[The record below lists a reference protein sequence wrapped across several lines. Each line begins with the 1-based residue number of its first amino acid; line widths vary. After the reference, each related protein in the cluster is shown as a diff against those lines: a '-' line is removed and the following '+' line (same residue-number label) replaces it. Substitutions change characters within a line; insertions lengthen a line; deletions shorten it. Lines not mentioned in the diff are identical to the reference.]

1 VLVQEKLL
9 DGIVGTSEDETFIK
23 SMRLA
28 LAEGEMEDNKIDVT
42 VSSRSTGS
50 DKASAISVDS
60 TVSGFEIFKLS
71 KDGKGGKKGEKKK
84 MTVAEARPIIEE
96 SEIERLMDEHD
107 IPKEA
112 IAAVEVRIEN
122 EEERERRKRR
132 VGVGERGRRIRTRER
147 RRREREGESTERHLY
162 TTHLT
167 QSIKV
172 LVPFPR
178 SCMLVL
184 YCSCILLLTALLL
197 FNNVM

>member
-1 VLVQEKLL
+1 MIRDVPSSNVLQCVWRLSACVLYQARKAEVAVLVQEKLL

-42 VSSRSTGS
+42 VSSRSNGT
-50 DKASAISVDS
+50 DKSSSSISVDNS
-60 TVSGFEIFKLS
+60 VSGFEIFKIS

-112 IAAVEVRIEN
+112 IAAVEVC
-122 EEERERRKRR
+122 
-132 VGVGERGRRIRTRER
+132 VCVCVCVRTSVCEY
-147 RRREREGESTERHLY
+147 EC
-162 TTHLT
+162 
-167 QSIKV
+167 V
-172 LVPFPR
+172 WV
-178 SCMLVL
+178 
-184 YCSCILLLTALLL
+184 
-197 FNNVM
+197 

>member
-1 VLVQEKLL
+1 VLVREKLL

-122 EEERERRKRR
+122 EVEEEGREKEKALS
-132 VGVGERGRRIRTRER
+132 VI
-147 RRREREGESTERHLY
+147 STL
-162 TTHLT
+162 
-167 QSIKV
+167 
-172 LVPFPR
+172 P
-178 SCMLVL
+178 
-184 YCSCILLLTALLL
+184 ILH
-197 FNNVM
+197 NR

>member
-1 VLVQEKLL
+1 MLYQARKAEVAVLVQEKLL

-42 VSSRSTGS
+42 VSSRSNGT
-50 DKASAISVDS
+50 DKSSSSISFDNS
-60 TVSGFEIFKLS
+60 VSGFEIFKIS

-112 IAAVEVRIEN
+112 IAAVEVC
-122 EEERERRKRR
+122 
-132 VGVGERGRRIRTRER
+132 VCVCVCVRTSVCEY
-147 RRREREGESTERHLY
+147 EC
-162 TTHLT
+162 
-167 QSIKV
+167 V
-172 LVPFPR
+172 
-178 SCMLVL
+178 
-184 YCSCILLLTALLL
+184 
-197 FNNVM
+197 

>member
-1 VLVQEKLL
+1 MLVQEKLL

-42 VSSRSTGS
+42 VSSRSNGA
-50 DKASAISVDS
+50 DKSSSSISVDS
-60 TVSGFEIFKLS
+60 SVSGFEIFKIS

-112 IAAVEVRIEN
+112 IAAVEVRMIVCVCVCVCLC
-122 EEERERRKRR
+122 EREEMC
-132 VGVGERGRRIRTRER
+132 VGMSVFVRGRYGER
-147 RRREREGESTERHLY
+147 
-162 TTHLT
+162 
-167 QSIKV
+167 V
-172 LVPFPR
+172 
-178 SCMLVL
+178 
-184 YCSCILLLTALLL
+184 
-197 FNNVM
+197 

>member
-112 IAAVEVRIEN
+112 IAAVEVRRRIEN
-122 EEERERRKRR
+122 EEERK
-132 VGVGERGRRIRTRER
+132 RER
-147 RRREREGESTERHLY
+147 RRREREGESSERHLY
-162 TTHLT
+162 TNHLT
-167 QSIKV
+167 
-172 LVPFPR
+172 
-178 SCMLVL
+178 
-184 YCSCILLLTALLL
+184 
-197 FNNVM
+197 

>member
-1 VLVQEKLL
+1 MLVQEKLL

-112 IAAVEVRIEN
+112 IAAVEVRIEK
-122 EEERERRKRR
+122 EEKERERERERRSW
-132 VGVGERGRRIRTRER
+132 
-147 RRREREGESTERHLY
+147 RERENDREEAGLGLERGGGGGTEKEKALSVISTL
-162 TTHLT
+162 
-167 QSIKV
+167 
-172 LVPFPR
+172 P
-178 SCMLVL
+178 
-184 YCSCILLLTALLL
+184 ILH
-197 FNNVM
+197 NR